1 MSLSETLMLLIVLIC
16 ICLSAVFSS
25 METAFSTVSVIRLTD
40 KAEKGSKKAKNAL
53 KVTKQYDKALTSIL
67 IGNNIVNIGCS
78 SVATVLCISLF
89 GDIGAAISTVAVTI
103 LVLIFGEVLP
113 KCIAKEKPEEF
124 CLASAKILLMFM
136 TILTPVV
143 FFFVALKTL
152 ALKIFTKGGAKPS
165 VTEDELKV
173 LIGTSQQEG
182 VLEQQERE
190 LVQSALEFDE
200 KTVQEILTPRVDVT
214 AIDVNDTNDKITK
227 IIIDERYSRSP
238 VYKDDIDNIIGV
250 LHTRDYLEELV
261 NGKTPNIKKLIK
273 PAYFIYKTKVLSS
286 VLTEFKKQKLHIA
299 VVTDD
304 YGGTLGIVTME
315 DLLEEIVGDIWDED
329 EIESPDHNKISDTT
343 YTVSGDMS
351 ITSLLELLKLRE
363 GYIKTDAV
371 SVGGWIMENI
381 GDIPQ
386 VGDSFTYRSNISVT
400 VTTTSEK
407 RVEKVKITYIPDE
420 AEE

>member
-1 MSLSETLMLLIVLIC
+1 MGTSDILMLIIVIVC

-25 METAFSTVSVIRLTD
+25 METAFSTVSVIRLKD
-40 KAEKGSKKAKNAL
+40 GAEKGDKKAKKAL
-53 KVTKQYDKALTSIL
+53 KVTEQYDKAITSIL

-78 SVATVLCISLF
+78 SVATVLCINLF
-89 GDIGAAISTVAVTI
+89 GDAGAAISTVAVTI

-113 KCIAKEKPEEF
+113 KCMAKEKPESF
-124 CLASAKILLMFM
+124 CLATAGSLLGFM
-136 TILTPVV
+136 TILTPLVFLFVV
-143 FFFVALKTL
+143 LKSL
-152 ALKIFTKGGAKPS
+152 ALKIFTKGNTKPS

-214 AIDVNDTNDKITK
+214 AIEVNDSPEKIK
-227 IIIDERYSRSP
+227 KLIIDERYSRIP
-238 VYKDDIDNIIGV
+238 VYKDDIDNVIGI
-250 LHTRDYLEELV
+250 LHTRDYLEELI
-261 NGKTPNIKKLIK
+261 NGKTPDIKKLIK
-273 PAYFIYKTKVLSS
+273 PAYFIYKTKILSLVLA
-286 VLTEFKKQKLHIA
+286 EFKKQKLHIA

-315 DLLEEIVGDIWDED
+315 DLLEEIVGEIWDED
-329 EIESPDHNKISDTT
+329 EIETPEHKKISDTT
-343 YTVSGDMS
+343 YTISGDMS
-351 ITSLLELLKLRE
+351 INSLLELLSLRE

-381 GDIPQ
+381 GDIPE
-386 VGDSFTYRSNISVT
+386 VGDTFTYKAINVT
-400 VTTTSEK
+400 VTVTAEK
-407 RVEKVKITYIPDE
+407 RVEKAKIIYAPKTSE
-420 AEE
+420 

>member
-1 MSLSETLMLLIVLIC
+1 MNTSDILMLIIVIVC

-25 METAFSTVSVIRLTD
+25 IETAFSTVSIIRL
-40 KAEKGSKKAKNAL
+40 KNSAEKGSKRAKNAL
-53 KVTKQYDKALTSIL
+53 KVTEQYDKALTSIL

-89 GDIGAAISTVAVTI
+89 GDAGAAVSTVAVTI

-113 KCIAKEKPEEF
+113 KCLAKEKPEAF
-124 CLASAKILLMFM
+124 CLATAKILLGFM
-136 TILTPVV
+136 TILTPFV
-143 FFFVALKTL
+143 FFFVFIKSF

-200 KTVQEILTPRVDVT
+200 KTVQETLTPRVDIT
-214 AIDVNDTNDKITK
+214 AIEVTDSPDKIK
-227 IIIDERYSRSP
+227 KLIIEERYSRIP
-238 VYKDDIDNIIGV
+238 VYKDDIDNIIGI
-250 LHTRDYLEELV
+250 LHTRDYLEELA
-261 NGKTPNIKKLIK
+261 NQKTPDIKKLIK
-273 PAYFIYKTKVLSS
+273 PAYFIYKTKILSVVLA
-286 VLTEFKKQKLHIA
+286 EFKKQKLHIA

-315 DLLEEIVGDIWDED
+315 DLLEEIVGEIWDED
-329 EIESPDHNKISDTT
+329 EIEIPDHNKISDTT

-351 ITSLLELLKLRE
+351 ITSLLELLELRE

-381 GDIPQ
+381 GDIPE
-386 VGDSFTYRSNISVT
+386 VGDSFTYKNTINVT
-400 VTTTSEK
+400 VTTTAEK
-407 RVEKVKITYIPDE
+407 RVEKVKIIYIPE
-420 AEE
+420 SAEK